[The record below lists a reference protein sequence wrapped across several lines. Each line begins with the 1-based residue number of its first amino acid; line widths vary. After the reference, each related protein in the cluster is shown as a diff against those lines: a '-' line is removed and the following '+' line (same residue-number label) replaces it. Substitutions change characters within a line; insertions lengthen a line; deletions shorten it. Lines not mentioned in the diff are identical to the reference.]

1 MYQALYR
8 KYRPDRF
15 ADVCG
20 QEHVTRTL
28 LNQIKNGSVSHAYLF
43 TGPRGTGKTSC
54 AKILAKAVNCL
65 SPKEGDACCECEA
78 CRLVASDASLDV
90 VEIDAASNNGVDN
103 IRELRSNVNYTPAD
117 LKYKVYII
125 DEVHMLSTGAFN
137 ALLKTLEEP
146 PAHVIF
152 ILATTEVHKLPATVI
167 SRCQRYDF
175 RRLDPADITARL
187 NEVAAAEGLSLEP
200 SAANLIAAL
209 SDGGMRDALS
219 MLDLCASGGDKITD
233 KTVQTACAVA
243 GKDRLFALST
253 ALIEKNAAEALK
265 TADSIWR
272 DSTDMQRLCE
282 ELIAH
287 FRNVM
292 VYKTVKE
299 PENLVVCTRDEAER
313 FRRQADGVSFEAL
326 MLMLRLLGDALSRM
340 NTANRRAELEMAF
353 IKICDPS
360 LSHDTD
366 ALLDRISALET
377 KLRFILE
384 DREYRPAKADTVN
397 SDDIAE
403 REAEPFDDTAEA
415 DTADLPEPDE
425 PNEPP
430 MPDEP
435 PIPDEPPVQVA
446 PAQKETRPADEP
458 TAEDARPLD
467 AWPDILKTLSG
478 TCPLLVGVLRDSKAY
493 INGDIIF
500 IDSSNPQFTMLVKQ
514 ALYRDYLRKAAYE
527 VLGREFRLGP
537 YKGAARKAPDI
548 LGTLTGRLSTY
559 GVPEG
564 DK

>member
-219 MLDLCASGGDKITD
+219 SLDQLISFKGDKVTEEDALGVFGLVSRSALEGLAGAILKGD
-233 KTVQTACAVA
+233 VAAILSSIEMFDSA
-243 GKDRLFALST
+243 GKNMRRLSG
-253 ALIEKNAAEALK
+253 
-265 TADSIWR
+265 
-272 DSTDMQRLCE
+272 
-282 ELIAH
+282 ELLQH
-287 FRNVM
+287 FRN
-292 VYKTVKE
+292 
-299 PENLVVCTRDEAER
+299 LVVLQALGPNAKSLEATPDQVKVLIEQAQGVDPGR
-313 FRRQADGVSFEAL
+313 VFR
-326 MLMLRLLGDALSRM
+326 
-340 NTANRRAELEMAF
+340 
-353 IKICDPS
+353 ICDQ
-360 LSHDTD
+360 LAEMED
-366 ALLDRISALET
+366 
-377 KLRFILE
+377 KLRYVLSVRTLIEMSLIRASRIATTATIE
-384 DREYRPAKADTVN
+384 ELMKAVKGIRDQGSGIRVDATSSPRQEKN
-397 SDDIAE
+397 DPTPKWAGGG
-403 REAEPFDDTAEA
+403 
-415 DTADLPEPDE
+415 L
-425 PNEPP
+425 PP
-430 MPDEP
+430 MPEDTHPSSPVPRPSP
-435 PIPDEPPVQVA
+435 PPKNPICNISKNCYLCSINFCISEFNFIHLFSHPYHLLQWLL
-446 PAQKETRPADEP
+446 QL
-458 TAEDARPLD
+458 PLHRS
-467 AWPDILKTLSG
+467 LNS
-478 TCPLLVGVLRDSKAY
+478 
-493 INGDIIF
+493 
-500 IDSSNPQFTMLVKQ
+500 
-514 ALYRDYLRKAAYE
+514 
-527 VLGREFRLGP
+527 
-537 YKGAARKAPDI
+537 
-548 LGTLTGRLSTY
+548 LTYPG
-559 GVPEG
+559 
-564 DK
+564 